1 MARRKR
7 KEDVPV
13 WEPPEFDEVG
23 YMRKEIENAKI
34 SVVVIAWAVVG
45 AILLYLF
52 YEWDLAIVGFLLGL
66 LVFAALYFILPM
78 LGLPIHGFK
87 RRDWA
92 SHAMVYFFSWLAFS
106 ILLLNA
112 PFSDHTA
119 PTVGS
124 FEVGSF
130 NASGAEI
137 APAANST
144 FCRAVDPG
152 GTARPVTSTSGNKTV
167 YIQFRATDNVR
178 VASLS
183 VLIAGGTASANV
195 TYVDVSGLPSA
206 CAANPPATNPP
217 ATYYVTVPVGPTGFE
232 VEVTAVDPSGL
243 RTLVTINVT
252 PA

>member
-7 KEDVPV
+7 KDDAPV

-45 AILLYLF
+45 AILLYLL
-52 YEWDLAIVGFLLGL
+52 YQTGLAIVGFLLGL
-66 LVFAALYFILPM
+66 LVFGALYFILPM

-130 NASGAEI
+130 NANGTVAV
-137 APAANST
+137 PAANST
-144 FCRAVDPG
+144 FCHAVDPG
-152 GTARPVTSTSGNKTV
+152 GTARPVAGGNKTF

-183 VLIAGGTASANV
+183 VVIAGATGSVNA
-195 TYVDVSGLPSA
+195 TYVDVGGLPSA
-206 CAANPPATNPP
+206 CAANPATTNPP
-217 ATYYVTVPVGPTGFE
+217 ASYFVTTAVVPTSFE
-232 VEVTAVDPSGL
+232 VEVTAVDASGL
-243 RTLVTINVT
+243 RTLVTINVA

>member
-7 KEDVPV
+7 KDDAPV

-45 AILLYLF
+45 AILLYLL
-52 YEWDLAIVGFLLGL
+52 YQTGLAIVGFLLGL
-66 LVFAALYFILPM
+66 LVFGALYFILPM

-124 FEVGSF
+124 FAVGSF
-130 NASGAEI
+130 NATGTVTT
-137 APAANST
+137 PPVNST
-144 FCRAVDPG
+144 FCRSVDPG
-152 GTARPVTSTSGNKTV
+152 GTARPVTSGNKTV

-183 VLIAGGTASANV
+183 VVIASSAGNRNA

-206 CAANPPATNPP
+206 CLANPPTSNSP
-217 ATYYVTVPVGPTGFE
+217 ATYYVTEPVGATPSFE
-232 VEVTAVDPSGL
+232 VLVTAVDEAGL
-243 RTLVTINVT
+243 RTLVTINVA

>member
-34 SVVVIAWAVVG
+34 SVVVITWAVVG

-66 LVFAALYFILPM
+66 FVFAALYFLLPM

-130 NASGAEI
+130 NANGTVTV
-137 APAANST
+137 PAANST
-144 FCRAVDPG
+144 FCQAVEPG
-152 GTARPVTSTSGNKTV
+152 GTARPVTSGSGNKTL

-183 VLIAGGTASANV
+183 VVIAGSTGAQNA
-195 TYVDVSGLPSA
+195 TYMDVGGLPSA
-206 CAANPPATNPP
+206 CAANPPTTNLP
-217 ATYYVTVPVGPTGFE
+217 ATYYVTAAVGASNLE

-243 RTLVTINVT
+243 RSLVTINVA